1 MKYDILSLI
10 TSLNLNQGSPAVRNR
25 EPLPTA
31 EEPALPEIDYALIAA
46 IVQPKNETRQSLN
59 ARFSTAASANA

>member
-1 MKYDILSLI
+1 MKYDILTLI
-10 TSLNLNQGSPAVRNR
+10 TSLNLYPDGRTSQNR
-25 EPLPTA
+25 EPSPVA

-46 IVQPKNETRQSLN
+46 IIQPKNETRQTLN